1 MAEPISWEIR
11 EQAEELYIVD
21 GRTFDDIAG
30 ITGVSVSQ
38 LKRWGAADP
47 EKEVPS
53 WTERRREYR
62 QSQSTIRQNTVKLRA
77 KLLKTALDSG
87 DPQSVYAFAAIERIE
102 ASRKTASTPEKS
114 VAPAVISPDKIRDIK
129 SPADAVAALEEVIEL
144 KLNRLLSSP
153 DVMKHA
159 DINDIEKSMKLIS
172 SMKQKYAP
180 GTAAEQAETPDA
192 ARIKEIRDMI
202 KL

>member
-1 MAEPISWEIR
+1 MAEPISYEIR

-38 LKRWGAADP
+38 LKRWGAADA

-53 WTERRREYR
+53 WTERRREY
-62 QSQSTIRQNTVKLRA
+62 QQNQSTIRQNTVKLRA

-102 ASRKTASTPEKS
+102 ASRKTASTTEKS
-114 VAPAVISPDKIRDIK
+114 AVPVMLPDKIRNIK